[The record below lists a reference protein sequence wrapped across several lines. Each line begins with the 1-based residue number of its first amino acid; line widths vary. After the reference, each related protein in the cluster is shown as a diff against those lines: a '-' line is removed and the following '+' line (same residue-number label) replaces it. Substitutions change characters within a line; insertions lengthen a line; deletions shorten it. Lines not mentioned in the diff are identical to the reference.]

1 MSDLLPLVVVVP
13 LVGAALDMLL
23 MRSRAAQRT
32 VTILTVLAVC
42 VLAVV
47 VLVDVER
54 HGTLAVQIGGW
65 EAPIGIT
72 MVADLMA
79 AMFLTVSLLTVL
91 FVLVFAIG
99 QGADDRSIFHPCY
112 LVLTAGVAGSFLAGD
127 IFNLFVCFEI
137 MLIASYV
144 LITLGGTKEQVRSGM
159 TYVVINLTASTL
171 FVTGVAFVYG
181 AAGTLNFADL
191 AQRFPDLPDHVRV
204 AMGLVFLAV
213 FGVKAAVFPLFG
225 WLPDSYP
232 TAPTSV
238 TAVFSGLLTKV
249 GVYAIIRSQT
259 IFDVPELSGF
269 VLVVA
274 GLTMVVGVV
283 GAIAQDDVKR
293 ILSFHIISQIGYMVM
308 GLGLYSLAGL
318 AGAVLYVVHH
328 IPVKTVLFLVSG
340 LIENVGGSSALQ
352 RLSGLLHRAPVIAVL
367 FLPPALSLA
376 GIPPF
381 SGFVAK
387 LALVEAGLGAE
398 EWVIVGVSL
407 VVSILTLVS
416 MTKIWSGVF
425 WGEVRLATDDGV
437 VRDEP
442 DDGAPRRSP
451 RLMVG
456 ATAGAVA
463 LTLGIAVAAGPLYEL
478 ATRAASDL
486 LDTTSYVD
494 AVTGRGAAS

>member
-1 MSDLLPLVVVVP
+1 VTALLPLIIVLP
-13 LVGAALDMLL
+13 LIGAALDLL
-23 MRSRAAQRT
+23 LVRSRAAQRAVT
-32 VTILTVLAVC
+32 VATLVAVC
-42 VLAVV
+42 AASVAL
-47 VLVDVER
+47 LVEVER
-54 HGTLAVQIGGW
+54 DGTVAVQIGGW
-65 EAPIGIT
+65 EAPLGIT
-72 MVADLMA
+72 LVADLMA
-79 AMFLTVSLLTVL
+79 VMFLAVSLVTVL

-99 QGADDRSIFHPCY
+99 QRADDRAIFHPCY
-112 LVLTAGVAGSFLAGD
+112 LALTAGVAGSFLAGD

-144 LITLGGTKEQVRSGM
+144 LITLGGTRAQVRAGM
-159 TYVVINLTASTL
+159 TYVIINLTASTL
-171 FVTGVAFVYG
+171 FVTGVAFVY
-181 AAGTLNFADL
+181 AATGTLNFADL
-191 AQRFPDLPDHVRV
+191 AERFPGLPDQLRIG
-204 AMGLVFLAV
+204 MGLVFLAV

-269 VLVVA
+269 ILVVA

-308 GLGLYSLAGL
+308 GLGLYSIAGL

-340 LIENVGGSSALQ
+340 LIEHVGGSAALQ
-352 RLSGLLHRAPVIAVL
+352 RVSGLLHRTPVVAVL

-387 LALVEAGLGAE
+387 LALVEAGLGARA
-398 EWVIVGVSL
+398 WAIVGVSL
-407 VVSILTLVS
+407 VVSLLTLVS

-425 WGEVRLATDDGV
+425 WGEVDVPDAPEGDGPAA
-437 VRDEP
+437 VRS
-442 DDGAPRRSP
+442 G
-451 RLMVG
+451 RLMIG

-463 LTLGIAVAAGPLYEL
+463 LTLGIACAAGPLYEL
-478 ATRAASDL
+478 STRAATDL
-486 LDTTSYVD
+486 LDTTAYIE
-494 AVTGRGAAS
+494 AVTGP